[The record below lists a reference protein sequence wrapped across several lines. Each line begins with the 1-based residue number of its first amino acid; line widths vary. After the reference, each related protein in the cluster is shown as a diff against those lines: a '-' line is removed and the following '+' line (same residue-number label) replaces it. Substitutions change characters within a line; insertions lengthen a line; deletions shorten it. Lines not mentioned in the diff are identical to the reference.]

1 MSKNISFIPA
11 YYEWH
16 LVDENGK
23 VLYNLV
29 DPGEDCYEEDGE
41 TPLTK
46 DEIKCWI
53 DFDIQCE
60 LDRYADNAPDYP
72 NQNLLVQPD
81 ELPDNA
87 ADVMAQALYDYY
99 VA

>member
-1 MSKNISFIPA
+1 MARKIQFVPA

-29 DPGEDCYEEDGE
+29 DPWGWDDPFDDCKTLQDVIDVMKEDINVEEMNWNCYGGEPEC
-41 TPLTK
+41 PH
-46 DEIKCWI
+46 
-53 DFDIQCE
+53 
-60 LDRYADNAPDYP
+60 NS
-72 NQNLLVQPD
+72 LVDPFT
-81 ELPDNA
+81 LPDNA
-87 ADVMAQALYDYY
+87 AEVMAQALYDYY

>member
-1 MSKNISFIPA
+1 MAKEIRFIPA

-29 DPGEDCYEEDGE
+29 DPWGWGDPLDDCKTLQDVIDVMEEDINVEKMNWNCCGGE
-41 TPLTK
+41 P
-46 DEIKCWI
+46 ESPH
-53 DFDIQCE
+53 
-60 LDRYADNAPDYP
+60 NS
-72 NQNLLVQPD
+72 LVNPFT
-81 ELPDNA
+81 LPDNA
-87 ADVMAQALYDYY
+87 AEVMAQALYDYY